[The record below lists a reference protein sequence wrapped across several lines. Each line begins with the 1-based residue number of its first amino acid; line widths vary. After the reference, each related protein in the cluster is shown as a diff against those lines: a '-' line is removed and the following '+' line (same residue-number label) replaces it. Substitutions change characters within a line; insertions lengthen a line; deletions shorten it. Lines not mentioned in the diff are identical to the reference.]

1 MKNKFLKSILASF
14 IVLISSVANA
24 GLINLIDNGDFEA
37 DYTDRNVPSWVQLTG
52 GNTGSNIGTFIGDLD
67 SNNQVAYM
75 QGHNSGFS
83 LSQTVIVS
91 AGVEY
96 DFSFD
101 WGEGGDPGRYVELR
115 AYIYENGSVVAS
127 SDPLTAGS
135 TTNVLFNQQFSFTPT
150 SGLID
155 VRFQETSASRV
166 FVFIDNVSL
175 TTESVP
181 EPSSLAI
188 FALGLMGLAARRF
201 KKQA

>member
-14 IVLISSVANA
+14 IVLINSVANA

-37 DYTDRNVPSWVQLTG
+37 DYTGQNVPSWVQLTG
-52 GNTGSNIGTFIGDLD
+52 GNSGSNIRTFIGDTG
-67 SNNQVAYM
+67 SNQVAYM
-75 QGHNSGFS
+75 QGHNSGYS
-83 LSQTVIVS
+83 LSQTVNVS

-101 WGEGGDPGRYVELR
+101 WGEGGDAFRDVYLR
-115 AYIYENGSVVAS
+115 ADIYENGSVVAS
-127 SDPLTAGS
+127 SDWLTAGLN
-135 TTNVLFNQQFSFTPT
+135 TNVLFNQQFSFTPT

-155 VRFQETSASRV
+155 VRFQETSARRV

-181 EPSSLAI
+181 EPSTLAI
-188 FALGLMGLAARRF
+188 FALGMMGLASRRF
-201 KKQA
+201 KKQS